1 MNSQQSIDVLSDA
14 HWHDLTQSLSIFT
27 PPWPGEMPLQVHFF
41 KRLTGS
47 WGGGQGANG
56 ELIEWSNN
64 TGTHLVGPRA
74 FHSGARA
81 IAVGSPV
88 LGRTKSPVLALRA
101 AMTPSN
107 GAGSTR

>member
-1 MNSQQSIDVLSDA
+1 MNHEKAIQTLTNA
-14 HWHDLTQSLSIFT
+14 KWYDLTQALSIFT

-41 KRLTGS
+41 KRVTGS

-56 ELIEWSNN
+56 QLIEWSNN

-81 IAVGSPV
+81 IADIP
-88 LGRTKSPVLALRA
+88 LI
-101 AMTPSN
+101 
-107 GAGSTR
+107 